1 MDNNFKKK
9 KLPGYGKVKE
19 LETFYITMDDMDQTS
34 GLRSISLVR
43 DPAIG
48 IMALCFNKQEKIDLQ
63 FKALK
68 KEKKIVGFTMI
79 PNLKLYRENE
89 FGEGYNLVFTEDII
103 KRLVDKF
110 NKGNNN
116 KSVNIEHKDNMVNGF
131 ISANW
136 IVADKEFDKSR
147 HYGFKN
153 IIPGSHFME
162 VQVEDQDFWDSYVEK
177 EPLGFSVEGIFGV
190 EAKPQKFSLE
200 QFSDDEI
207 KELFF
212 EIFKDFK

>member
-1 MDNNFKKK
+1 MDNFKRK

-19 LETFYITMDDMDQTS
+19 LETFYITLDDFDETS

-48 IMALCFNKQEKIDLQ
+48 IMALCFNKQEKVDLQ
-63 FKALK
+63 FKAMA

-79 PNLKLYRENE
+79 PNLPLYRENE
-89 FGEGYNLVFTEDII
+89 FGEGYNLVFTQDII

-110 NKGNNN
+110 NKKNNN
-116 KSVNIEHKDNMVNGF
+116 KSINIDHKDRMVNGF

-162 VQVEDQDFWDSYVEK
+162 VQVEDQNFWDEYCET

-190 EAKPQKFSLE
+190 EAKPQKFSIE
-200 QFSDDEI
+200 TATDEEI
-207 KELFF
+207 IEIYKEV
-212 EIFKDFK
+212 FKDL